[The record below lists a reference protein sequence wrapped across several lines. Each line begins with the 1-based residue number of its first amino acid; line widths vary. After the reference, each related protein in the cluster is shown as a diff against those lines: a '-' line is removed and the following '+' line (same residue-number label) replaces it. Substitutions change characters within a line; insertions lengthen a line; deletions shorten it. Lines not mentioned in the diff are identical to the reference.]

1 MNDPVSVLFA
11 NLPGSDTW
19 GGSFW
24 GRLVEDGVWDEQAF
38 WKLHAALNSL
48 ARANGGSV
56 SIDRAT
62 AQAVCKVQAR
72 VLGCVASHYDPGD
85 VFEITNLGDERLRDF
100 VERFEHAVLS
110 VFSGEVLPESSYA
123 LRSPL

>member
-19 GGSFW
+19 DESLW

-38 WKLHAALNSL
+38 WELHAALISL
-48 ARANGGSV
+48 ARINNGSAL
-56 SIDRAT
+56 IDRAT
-62 AQAVCKVQAR
+62 AQAVCKIQAR
-72 VLGCVASHYDPGD
+72 VLGCVASHRDPDD
-85 VFEITNLGDERLRDF
+85 VFKITNLSDERLGDF

-110 VFSGEVLPESSYA
+110 VFSGEFLPESSYA

>member
-1 MNDPVSVLFA
+1 MKDPVGVLFA

-19 GGSFW
+19 AGSFW

-38 WKLHAALNSL
+38 WELHAALISL
-48 ARANGGSV
+48 ARLHKGLV

-62 AQAVCKVQAR
+62 AQAVCTIQAR
-72 VLGCVASHYDPGD
+72 VLGCLASHRDPND
-85 VFEITNLGDERLRDF
+85 VFEITNLSDERLQDF
-100 VERFEHAVLS
+100 LERFEHAVLS
-110 VFSGEVLPESSYA
+110 VFAGEVLPESSYA